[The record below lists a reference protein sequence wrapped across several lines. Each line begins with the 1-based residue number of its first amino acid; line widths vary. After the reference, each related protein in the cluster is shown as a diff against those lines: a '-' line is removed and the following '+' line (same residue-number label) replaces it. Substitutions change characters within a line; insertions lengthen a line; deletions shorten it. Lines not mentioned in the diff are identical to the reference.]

1 MVKQKKQFFGK
12 TGIILLLVLLVVVL
26 YRNAWLGDDAFI
38 TFRVIDNFIN
48 GYGLNWNPGERVQVY
63 THPLWLFLLSGVY
76 FFTRE
81 IFLTTLFVSM
91 GVTLVTVL
99 IFVFKIARTCTAALL
114 GLGILMVSKTFIDY
128 SSSGLENPL
137 THLII
142 VVFFYIHIKGQK
154 DQATLLNL
162 SLVTSLAA
170 LNRIDTIVL
179 FLPLL
184 VYYFFKIPGK
194 LENFKTIMYGLSPL
208 VLWECFSLF
217 YYGFPFPNTAY
228 AKLNSGIDSWSLI
241 QQGFRYFNHLFLR
254 SPITALAIIFAIIF
268 NFKFKANRY
277 FPLVIGIILYLLYVL
292 KIGGC
297 FMTGRFFSAPF
308 LMSVLLLLQYRPDR
322 THRKQRL
329 VVGLLIAIG
338 IFWPRSPL
346 WSGAGYG
353 TGPEIKDWYRGI
365 SDERAAYFQSNSLLN
380 VHFSDSLPDT
390 EWAKQGKEAAQ
401 KGEKLVTR
409 CGIGQFGFSAGPE
422 VHILDCHALTDPLL
436 ARLPITAF
444 KGWRIGHFRRI
455 VPEGYEATLLSG
467 ENQLYDKDLARYYDV
482 LRFVVRGPLFS
493 SKRLWETMK
502 MNLGLYNHHLKAYLR
517 HPLYHVAYEQV
528 KKPVPPGTSFNHNAC
543 RLLSPGGIVIF
554 FDRRQYHRLFE
565 VSLDNN
571 DVYQII
577 FYDDTSLVASLEKP
591 PSWSKQGGL
600 AVDTVLVPEKVLLGG
615 YDRVALKPV
624 RGDRAYSFGHFRFL
638 D

>member
-1 MVKQKKQFFGK
+1 MVKRKKQFLGK
-12 TGIILLLVLLVVVL
+12 TSVILLLVLLVVVL

-38 TFRVIDNFIN
+38 TFRVVDNFIN
-48 GYGLNWNPGERVQVY
+48 GYGLTWNPGERVQVY
-63 THPLWLFLLSGVY
+63 THPLWLFLLSGIY

-81 IFLTTLFVSM
+81 IFLTSLFVSM
-91 GVTLVTVL
+91 AVTVVAAG
-99 IFVFKIARTCTAALL
+99 IFAFKIARDYRAAML
-114 GLGILMVSKTFIDY
+114 GLGLMLVSKTFIDY

-137 THLII
+137 NHLLII
-142 VVFFYIHIKGQK
+142 VFFYFYVKGAI
-154 DQATLLNL
+154 DRRTLFRLT
-162 SLVTSLAA
+162 LVTSLAA
-170 LNRIDTIVL
+170 LNRFDTIVL

-208 VLWECFSLF
+208 ILWECFSLF
-217 YYGFPFPNTAY
+217 YYGFPFPNTAF
-228 AKLNSGIDSWSLI
+228 AKLSTGLDHWSLLS
-241 QQGFRYFNHLFLR
+241 QGARYLNHFFLR
-254 SPITALAIIFAIIF
+254 SPVSFLAIVMAVIF
-268 NFKFKANRY
+268 NLRYRGNRSFY
-277 FPLVIGIILYLLYVL
+277 LMLGMVLYLLYVV

-308 LMSVLLLLQYRPDR
+308 ILSLLILLQYQLDR
-322 THRKQRL
+322 SHRIRW
-329 VVGLLIAIG
+329 VMVGILILG
-338 IFWPRSPL
+338 GLFWPRSPL

-380 VHFSDSLPDT
+380 VRFSDSLPDT
-390 EWAKQGKEAAQ
+390 EWAKQGREAAQ

-444 KGWRIGHFRRI
+444 KGWRIGHFRRV

-467 ENQLYDKDLARYYDV
+467 ENQLHDKDLARYYEV
-482 LRFVVRGPLFS
+482 LRFIVRGPLFS

-502 MNLGLYNHHLKAYLR
+502 MNLGFYNHHLKAYLSR
-517 HPLYHVAYEQV
+517 PLYHVTYEQV
-528 KKPVPPGTSFNHNAC
+528 RKPVPPGTSFNHNAC
-543 RLLSPGGIVIF
+543 RLLSPGGIVIT

-577 FYDDTSLVASLEKP
+577 FYDDTSLVASLDKP
-591 PSWSKQGGL
+591 PSWSQRGGL
-600 AVDTVLVPEKVLLGG
+600 AVDTVLVPEKALTRG